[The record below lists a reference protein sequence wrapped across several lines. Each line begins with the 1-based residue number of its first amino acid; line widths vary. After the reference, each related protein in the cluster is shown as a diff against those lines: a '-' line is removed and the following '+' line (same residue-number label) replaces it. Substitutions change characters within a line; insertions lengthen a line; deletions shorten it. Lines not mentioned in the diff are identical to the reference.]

1 MVSDSER
8 SSVDSPFADTSSTA
22 MACPAHS
29 SSSSGA
35 VALPPAPVS
44 VVQQI
49 NIRSHVPIVLSLKES
64 NYGQW
69 RCCFDSVLGKFG
81 LAPHVFSP
89 PPLDEHD
96 AELILNDHSVV
107 NWLHT
112 TVHTEVFK
120 LIYKPKASA
129 FSVSNAIEGLFR
141 DNEMHRAVLVEAEL
155 HSLQQG
161 DRASTTT
168 VASSNTTPTS
178 SAISATPSPSQARCS
193 IFCVG

>member
-8 SSVDSPFADTSSTA
+8 SSLDSPFAYTSSTA
-22 MACPAHS
+22 MASPAHS
-29 SSSSGA
+29 SSSDSSGA
-35 VALPPAPVS
+35 IALPPAPVS

-89 PPLDEHD
+89 PPLDDRD
-96 AELILNDHSVV
+96 AEWILNDHSVV

-112 TVHTEVFK
+112 TVNKDIFN

-129 FSVSNAIEGLFR
+129 F
-141 DNEMHRAVLVEAEL
+141 
-155 HSLQQG
+155 
-161 DRASTTT
+161 T
-168 VASSNTTPTS
+168 V
-178 SAISATPSPSQARCS
+178 
-193 IFCVG
+193 